1 MEILSAFLFYLTSSL
16 FGFIGV
22 PVTSRIIQSRK
33 LALSASK
40 LIGLVIFG
48 YLIWIFSFFKL
59 LDYQSRGLILAF
71 FFVFIFC
78 GVFIIWKF
86 PVSSFKSETPL
97 QPKKKKLPAKPSLFK
112 EILWIEII
120 SILLYFFYLWVRS
133 HNAGA
138 SNTEHFM
145 DMVLL
150 SSAGKTNYFPFIDPW
165 FAGKLINYYYYGSY
179 LISLISNLAQVSYS
193 LSYNLALGFIFT
205 QSALLSG
212 ALAYAITG
220 LKKCATLAGFLVTS
234 AGTLFF
240 AACTLKGAFANPAT
254 VCSYA
259 SSTRLYT
266 PSYIINEIPS
276 YSFTVGNLH
285 AHLLALPFFILF
297 LILLYAGSL
306 EAKPRLWSFILLGFL
321 AATSGMINAWDLI
334 TESALFASLVIFKI
348 FQTAVSAE
356 ERSVKLNQ
364 IKKWILSGFLFAGAA
379 AIFITPS
386 LINFSSPVLGLGFIP
401 SYVSRYNLQNVQ
413 YPTPIMALLGMWGIF
428 LAGIFLARKV
438 KENYAE
444 SFLFLLA
451 LCFVSIGILAGVEL
465 FFIEDI
471 YSISNPP
478 YFRANTTFKFG
489 FHAWVML
496 SILLSVLAAS
506 FYKLQRRSFF
516 AIAGKFLFAFAVL
529 SGVFFTYQGSRQYFF
544 VNADSRTLDNFS
556 WFKKISESDWAAV
569 QFINRKIPGREV
581 IAEAVGDSYTNFS
594 RISTFTGMIT
604 PMGWRTH
611 EWTWRF
617 DGRLAKKAPIGQ
629 TVETGW
635 GVVALTSGDIDSLY
649 RTSDIALAKK
659 IIDKY
664 GIKYIYVGDLE
675 RSTYSNLDEQKF
687 FELGRVIFESK
698 GAKLFSL

>member
-1 MEILSAFLFYLTSSL
+1 
-16 FGFIGV
+16 
-22 PVTSRIIQSRK
+22 
-33 LALSASK
+33 
-40 LIGLVIFG
+40 
-48 YLIWIFSFFKL
+48 
-59 LDYQSRGLILAF
+59 
-71 FFVFIFC
+71 
-78 GVFIIWKF
+78 
-86 PVSSFKSETPL
+86 
-97 QPKKKKLPAKPSLFK
+97 
-112 EILWIEII
+112 
-120 SILLYFFYLWVRS
+120 
-133 HNAGA
+133 
-138 SNTEHFM
+138 
-145 DMVLL
+145 
-150 SSAGKTNYFPFIDPW
+150 
-165 FAGKLINYYYYGSY
+165 
-179 LISLISNLAQVSYS
+179 
-193 LSYNLALGFIFT
+193 
-205 QSALLSG
+205 
-212 ALAYAITG
+212 
-220 LKKCATLAGFLVTS
+220 
-234 AGTLFF
+234 
-240 AACTLKGAFANPAT
+240 
-254 VCSYA
+254 
-259 SSTRLYT
+259 
-266 PSYIINEIPS
+266 
-276 YSFTVGNLH
+276 
-285 AHLLALPFFILF
+285 
-297 LILLYAGSL
+297 
-306 EAKPRLWSFILLGFL
+306 
-321 AATSGMINAWDLI
+321 
-334 TESALFASLVIFKI
+334 
-348 FQTAVSAE
+348 VSAE

-544 VNADSRTLDNFS
+544 VNVDSRTLDNFY
-556 WFKKISESDWAAV
+556 WFKKISESDWEAV
-569 QFINRKIPGREV
+569 GFINRTIPGREV